1 MNPSKLS
8 EDDRR
13 NRRRIWLSGTAALV
27 AVAAAGVVCAVRHVP
42 GDIAGRTLAAL
53 QTAGLD
59 PRAGVT
65 VAGRTVVLRGE
76 VPDAYT
82 RARMRAIAGSIRGVR
97 EVYDQLTVAPLLA
110 QPLPPAAPAVQTAE
124 REPSPEVVREAPQE
138 IRTEAIMA
146 TPPDPPPDA
155 AVDEPMPAVSAPTAP
170 IYAARDQP
178 SADKPSAPPERPPV
192 RFESEPA
199 PQPPPA
205 RLQLPLLHF
214 AFGSTRL
221 TPESEPQ
228 LREIVE
234 ALRNRPEVR
243 IELAGH
249 ADSVGPKSLNQRL
262 SLQRARTVANRL
274 VAAGIDGTRL
284 QTSGH
289 GDRRPLVDNHTRK
302 GRAMNRRV
310 ELILIQ

>member
-1 MNPSKLS
+1 MLS

-13 NRRRIWLSGTAALV
+13 KRCRIWLSGTAALL
-27 AVAAAGVVCAVRHVP
+27 AVAAAGVVWAVRHVP
-42 GDIAGRTLAAL
+42 GDIAGRTRAAL

-59 PRAGVT
+59 PHAAVT
-65 VAGRTVVLRGE
+65 VEGRTVVLSGE

-82 RARMRAIAGSIRGVR
+82 RARMRAIAGFIRGVR
-97 EVYDQLTVAPLLA
+97 EVHDQLTVAPLRA
-110 QPLPPAAPAVQTAE
+110 HPLPPAAPAVQTAE
-124 REPSPEVVREAPQE
+124 REPSPAAAREAPQE

-146 TPPDPPPDA
+146 SPPDPPPDA
-155 AVDEPMPAVSAPTAP
+155 AAAEPVPAFSTPPAP
-170 IYAARDQP
+170 IYAARDQTP
-178 SADKPSAPPERPPV
+178 SDQPSAPPERPPV
-192 RFESEPA
+192 RSELEPA

-234 ALRNRPEVR
+234 ALRNRSEVR
-243 IELAGH
+243 VELAGH

-262 SLQRARTVANRL
+262 SLQRARAVADRL
-274 VAAGIDGTRL
+274 VAAGIDGARL

-289 GDRRPLVDNHTRK
+289 CDSRPLMDNHTRK